1 MRKSALLAAATAAFF
16 IAPIAGAQEVEPQEP
31 VATEEPAP
39 APSEEPAPAPADEPA
54 PAPADEPAPE
64 AA

>member
-39 APSEEPAPAPADEPA
+39 TPSEEPAPAPADEPA
-54 PAPADEPAPE
+54 PE